1 MSSATGLALAQMLH
15 VGGQILSD
23 SLFFDPRDGWKPM
36 IPETPRE
43 IHGSDGDAQT
53 RRKPPQE
60 KHAEATAET
69 AES

>member
-1 MSSATGLALAQMLH
+1 
-15 VGGQILSD
+15 
-23 SLFFDPRDGWKPM
+23 M